1 VAREHTSTSGRDPT
15 DRRPAVRHT
24 HHLELTVADTPL
36 VLDRIVS
43 LCRARRCTIV
53 ALRFEAADRHRP
65 GRLLATVEA
74 DAKRL
79 RIVTGRLLAL
89 PGVLAVAHVG
99 GERVHVEVHTAGVT
113 ERAER
118 SRPRAYRRA

>member
-1 VAREHTSTSGRDPT
+1 
-15 DRRPAVRHT
+15 VRHT

-53 ALRFEAADRHRP
+53 RLRFEAADRHRP

-89 PGVLAVAHVG
+89 PGVLAVAHVR
-99 GERVHVEVHTAGVT
+99 GERVHVEGHNAGVT

-118 SRPRAYRRA
+118 PRPRAYRRA

>member
-1 VAREHTSTSGRDPT
+1 MH
-15 DRRPAVRHT
+15 HT

-43 LCRARRCTIV
+43 VCRARQCAIT

-65 GRLLATVEA
+65 GRVLVTMEADGARARLAT
-74 DAKRL
+74 KRL
-79 RIVTGRLLAL
+79 AAM
-89 PGVLAVAHVG
+89 PGVLAAATLG
-99 GERVHVEVHTAGVT
+99 LG

-118 SRPRAYRRA
+118 HAPSVTQRAVASAGRA